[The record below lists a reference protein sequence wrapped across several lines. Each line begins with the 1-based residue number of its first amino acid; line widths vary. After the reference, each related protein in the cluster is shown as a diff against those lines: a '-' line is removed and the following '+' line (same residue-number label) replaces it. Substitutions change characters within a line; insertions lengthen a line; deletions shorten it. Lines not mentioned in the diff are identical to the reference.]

1 MWSLVSII
9 IIAIC
14 LVIILAILIKK
25 FPVLAILDVD
35 KIPGQKETEFK
46 DRILKERL
54 ERDLAHWSG
63 FFMKLGKLLKK
74 RSGFFKKIYET
85 LKARAEHYRRLK
97 KINFPQRQE
106 KLQILLSQSAEDMKN
121 EDFSQAEEKLIE
133 AIRLD
138 NQNLDAFRDLGEVYF
153 LSRKYHEARQT
164 LEHALKLA
172 IKTKQEQIAAEIN
185 FYLAEISYHLKEYDL
200 AIEYVYESLSLVPN
214 SPRYLDLLLELSI
227 MKKDKKLAS
236 DTLAKLASV
245 NPENQKL
252 GDWKEKI
259 ASL

>member
-63 FFMKLGKLLKK
+63 FFMKIGKLLKK
-74 RSGFFKKIYET
+74 RSGFFKNIYEA
-85 LKARAEHYRRLK
+85 LKAKAEHYRRLK
-97 KINFPQRQE
+97 KINLPQRQE
-106 KLQILLSQSAEDMKN
+106 KLQILLRQSAEDIKN

-153 LSRKYHEARQT
+153 LSRKYHEAKQT

-172 IKTKQEQIAAEIN
+172 IKIKQEQIAAEIN

-200 AIEYVYESLSLVPN
+200 AIDYVYESLNFAPN

-252 GDWKEKI
+252 GDWQEKI